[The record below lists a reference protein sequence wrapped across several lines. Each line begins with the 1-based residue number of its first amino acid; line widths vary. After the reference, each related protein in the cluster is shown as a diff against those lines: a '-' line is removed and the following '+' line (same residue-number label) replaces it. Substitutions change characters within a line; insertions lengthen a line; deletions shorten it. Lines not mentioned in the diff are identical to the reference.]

1 MTQALPSAT
10 AQLQAIDITV
20 QLGRRQVLRQ
30 VNFTAT
36 AGRVTAIVGPN
47 GSGKTTL
54 LRAMTG
60 EVAHSGQVYLNGAD
74 TARLSPWELAAVR
87 AVQPQSST
95 IAFPFTVLEIVRL
108 GLSAGLSA
116 ADSHVPLQA
125 LEAVGLHG
133 FSGRMYQDLSGG
145 EQQRVQLARVI
156 TQVWEPMVD
165 GAPRWLI
172 LDEPVASLD
181 IGHQF
186 TVMDLTRNYAA
197 RGGGVVA
204 VMHDLNLTAM
214 FADHVVLMQA
224 GAVAATGTPQE
235 VLTDE
240 TLART
245 YSCPVPVNTTPPD
258 KIPFLLPQ
266 ARRRSSP
273 VST

>member
-1 MTQALPSAT
+1 MSKAHA
-10 AQLQAIDITV
+10 LQATGLSV
-20 QLGRRQVLRQ
+20 TLGRRQVLHS
-30 VNFTAT
+30 VDFTAQ
-36 AGRVTAIVGPN
+36 AGKVTTIVGPN

-60 EVAHSGQVYLNGAD
+60 EIPHNGIVTLNNHDVASLP
-74 TARLSPWELAAVR
+74 PWELAAIR

-108 GLSAGLSA
+108 GLTSGLSA
-116 ADSHVPLQA
+116 ADSTIPLEA
-125 LEAVGLHG
+125 LEAVGLVH
-133 FSGRMYQDLSGG
+133 FADRMYQDLSGG

-156 TQVWEPMVD
+156 TQVWKPMVNNT
-165 GAPRWLI
+165 PRWLI

-186 TVMDLTRNYAA
+186 TVMDLARNYAA

-214 FADHVVLMQA
+214 FADHVVLMDVGQ
-224 GAVAATGTPQE
+224 VAATGSPSK

-240 TLART
+240 TLAQT
-245 YSCPVPVNTTPPD
+245 YGCSVPVNTTPPAQ
-258 KIPFLLPQ
+258 IPFLLPQ
-266 ARRRSSP
+266 ARIALAARSA
-273 VST
+273 